1 MTWIKSTI
9 ILKIFPF
16 MPIYNGLYFN
26 PDMWLLMQIERLE
39 QLEQRIETYTSS
51 LTQAVNE
58 GRGAQFSML
67 LSLINAAEYQA
78 QKTKTS
84 SSEFSLP
91 AAQPTEYPDPDSLYT
106 DEVVSRLNSAV
117 SENHS
122 GDLAYLLSHLSVQ
135 TTTPYST
142 AAAGDDFARMGLAS
156 AGRLMI
162 DQIDRSGQQFSAQA

>member
-1 MTWIKSTI
+1 
-9 ILKIFPF
+9 
-16 MPIYNGLYFN
+16 
-26 PDMWLLMQIERLE
+26 MWLLLMQIERLE

-51 LTQAVNE
+51 LTHAVNE

-67 LSLINAAEYQA
+67 LSLINATEYQA
-78 QKTKTS
+78 QKTKNSTN
-84 SSEFSLP
+84 EFSLP
-91 AAQPTEYPDPDSLYT
+91 VAQSSEYPDPDSLYT

-117 SENHS
+117 SEHHS

-135 TTTPYST
+135 TSTPYST
-142 AAAGDDFARMGLAS
+142 AAGDDFARMGLAS

>member
-1 MTWIKSTI
+1 
-9 ILKIFPF
+9 
-16 MPIYNGLYFN
+16 
-26 PDMWLLMQIERLE
+26 MQIERLE

-67 LSLINAAEYQA
+67 LSLINATEDQT

-84 SSEFSLP
+84 TSGFSLP
-91 AAQPTEYPDPDSLYT
+91 AEQPATYPDPDSLYT

-117 SENHS
+117 SEDHP

-135 TTTPYST
+135 ANTPNRVASS
-142 AAAGDDFARMGLAS
+142 GDDFARMGLAS